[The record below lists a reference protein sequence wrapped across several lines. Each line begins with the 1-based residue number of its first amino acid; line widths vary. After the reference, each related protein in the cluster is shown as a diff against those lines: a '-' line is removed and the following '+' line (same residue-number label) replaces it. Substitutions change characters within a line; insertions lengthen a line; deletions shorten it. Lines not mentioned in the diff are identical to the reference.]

1 MEILEVDDAGETADW
16 LDLGDDAEAD
26 DDLGQI
32 EEYDLTSSPNDFNV
46 STIASFI
53 GSGAVKIPGFQRNYV
68 WDIRRASKLIESLI
82 IGLPVPQVFLYEQ
95 DRNDFLVV
103 DGQQRLMTVYYFVQG
118 RFPRLDKRPELRL
131 VFNTDGKIPEELL
144 ANDDY
149 FEDFKLR
156 LSEVSPGR
164 ANKFNGLKYQT
175 LADFKTQFDLR
186 TIRNIIVKQVRPS
199 GDNSSIYEMFHRLN
213 TGGVV
218 LTPQEVRASLYH
230 STFYD
235 KLFDLNLEPDWRALL
250 GQQKP
255 DLHMRD
261 AEVLLR
267 GLAVWKLGDRYRPSM
282 VRFLNEFSAETKR
295 YSDDE
300 VENILAVTRRA
311 LASLAASDRGAFLT
325 KQQKFSAPRF
335 EAIFAVAAEQI
346 EQNPNW
352 LIDPLWLTR
361 LTESDEFQGYSL
373 DKTTD
378 AVNVKGRTDVAKQ
391 LLGQ

>member
-1 MEILEVDDAGETADW
+1 MAILNDEDTDDTAAW
-16 LDLGDDAEAD
+16 LDLGDDAED
-26 DDLGQI
+26 DKDLGQI

-68 WDIRRASKLIESLI
+68 WDLRRASKLIESLI

-131 VFNTDGKIPEELL
+131 VFNTDGKIPQELL
-144 ANDDY
+144 ANDEY

-164 ANKFNGLKYQT
+164 PNKFNGLKYQT
-175 LADFKTQFDLR
+175 LGEFKTQFDLR
-186 TIRNIIVKQVRPS
+186 TIRNIIVKQLRPR

-230 STFYD
+230 SKFYD
-235 KLFDLNLEPDWRALL
+235 KLFDLNLEPHWRSLL

-267 GLAVWKLGDRYRPSM
+267 GLAIWKLGSSYKPSM
-282 VRFLNEFSAETKR
+282 VRFLNEFSAATKK

-300 VENILAVTRRA
+300 ISAILAVARRVLA
-311 LASLAASDRGAFLT
+311 LLSVSHRGAFLT

-346 EQNPNW
+346 ERDSEW
-352 LIDPLWLTR
+352 SIDPMWLTR
-361 LTESDEFQGYSL
+361 LTDSDEFQAHSL

-378 AVNVKGRTDVAKQ
+378 GVNVKGRIDVAKQ
-391 LLGQ
+391 LLDR